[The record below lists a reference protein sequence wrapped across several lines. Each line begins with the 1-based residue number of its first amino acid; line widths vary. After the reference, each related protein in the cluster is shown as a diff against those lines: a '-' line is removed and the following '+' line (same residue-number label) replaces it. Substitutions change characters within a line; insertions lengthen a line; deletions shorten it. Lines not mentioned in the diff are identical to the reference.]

1 MKKLLMVVVVALLAA
16 CSHKEESVS
25 QTPAPES
32 LVGTYSAL
40 DADGKYYARLKVTE
54 ESGKYVFYE
63 IVPFSSQPGPHK
75 LEGDVAALTQET
87 LGKIVSQKIDF
98 QVDGL
103 EDHYLAIV
111 KVPVGWTWGR
121 FKSQTGYVMID
132 RTGPRD
138 VKKSDNQG

>member
-1 MKKLLMVVVVALLAA
+1 MKNLLMVVVVALLAA
-16 CSHKEESVS
+16 CSHKDESVS
-25 QTPAPES
+25 QAPES

-40 DADGKYYARLKVTE
+40 DADGKYYARLKVTQE
-54 ESGKYVFYE
+54 NGKYVFYE
-63 IVPFSSQPGPHK
+63 IVPFSSQPVPHQ
-75 LEGDVAALTQET
+75 LEGDVAPLTQDT

-98 QVDGL
+98 PVNGL

-111 KVPVGWTWGR
+111 KVPVGWTWKH
-121 FKSQTGYVMID
+121 FTSKSGYVMID